1 MKRRKVYKRAKSKPY
16 KLKNEM
22 IYSGLGGIPK
32 DFIPEVKIRYNRGK
46 MFLGKISSSFDV
58 AEFLRK
64 TYERGKLQ
72 LQEAFVVLFL
82 NQQNEIIGYYKHSVG
97 SINATIADVR
107 IIFAAALSSL
117 STSMILAHNHPSGNT
132 KPSEADK
139 TLTAKIKEAGKLF
152 DITVLDHII
161 LTKNSYYSFADEGLI

>member
-1 MKRRKVYKRAKSKPY
+1 MKRSKTYKRGKLKPY
-16 KLKNEM
+16 QLKNEM
-22 IYSGLGGIPK
+22 IYSGFGGIPK
-32 DFIPEVKIRYNRGK
+32 NFIPEVKIRYNRGK
-46 MFLGKISSSFDV
+46 MFLGKISGSFDV

-64 TYERGKLQ
+64 TYELGKIQ

-97 SINATIADVR
+97 SINSTIADVR

-139 TLTAKIKEAGKLF
+139 TLTIKMKEAGKLF
-152 DITVLDHII
+152 DIAILDHII
-161 LTKNSYYSFADEGLI
+161 LTKYSYYSFADEGML